1 MADATFD
8 VPTLEGI
15 CRRVLVALGTPEDLA
30 TTVATSL
37 VLSNLVGHDSHG
49 IVRLSQ
55 YAGMIRSG
63 QVDPAARPHV
73 DNRRGAVAT
82 IDGGWGFGQPAAQLA
97 TSVVVEAARSMGVGM
112 VAIRSCNHI
121 GRLGEYV
128 TSIARSGQM
137 GMAFC
142 NAGAVV
148 APFGGAG
155 RALGTNPFAW
165 AVPRRGEDP
174 IFADFATSGIA
185 EGKLNIARG
194 EGRAVALGYVIDA
207 EGRPSTNP
215 EDFYAGGSL
224 LPFGAHKGSG
234 MSMLIELSAG
244 LLSGMG
250 ASCMA
255 TFGGGN
261 GTLVMATDVGAFI
274 PLDDYMDQVDVFCSE
289 LNRQAAPRD
298 GGEVLLPGEVEF
310 RTKAGREPDHIPV
323 GVGVR
328 RPVTVL
334 AGELGVD
341 IGEFALAER
350 SG

>member
-1 MADATFD
+1 M
-8 VPTLEGI
+8 
-15 CRRVLVALGTPEDLA
+15 RLGTPEDLA
-30 TTVATSL
+30 STVATSL

-49 IVRLSQ
+49 IVRIPQ
-55 YAGMIRSG
+55 YAAMIRNG
-63 QVDPAARPHV
+63 QCDPAARARV
-73 DNRRGAVAT
+73 ENRRGGTAT
-82 IDGGWGFGQPAAQLA
+82 IDGSWGFGQPAAQLA
-97 TSVVVEAARSMGVGM
+97 TSVVVEAAKAMGVGM
-112 VAIRSCNHI
+112 VTIRSCNHI

-128 TSIARSGQM
+128 TEMARLGQM

-165 AVPRRGEDP
+165 AVPRRGDDP

-194 EGRAVALGYVIDA
+194 EGRSVAPGYIIDA
-207 EGRPSTNP
+207 EGRPSTSP

-234 MSMLIELSAG
+234 MSILIELSAG

-250 ASCMA
+250 ASCMP

-261 GTLVMATDVGAFI
+261 GTLFMAADVTAFMPVDEYI
-274 PLDDYMDQVDVFCSE
+274 GQVDVFCSE
-289 LNRQAAPRD
+289 LQRRAAPPD
-298 GGEVLLPGEVEF
+298 GGQVLLPGEVEF
-310 RTKAGREPDHIPV
+310 RTKAGREPDRIPV
-323 GVGVR
+323 GTGVR
-328 RPVTVL
+328 RPVTIL
-334 AGELGVD
+334 ARELGVD
-341 IGEFALAER
+341 IGEFALDD
-350 SG
+350 

>member
-15 CRRVLVALGTPEDLA
+15 ACRLLVGLGTPEDLA
-30 TTVATSL
+30 STVAASL

-49 IVRLSQ
+49 IVRVPQ
-55 YAGMIRSG
+55 YAAMIRSG
-63 QVDPAARPHV
+63 QCDPAARARV
-73 DNRRGAVAT
+73 ENRKGAVAA

-97 TSVVVEAARSMGVGM
+97 TSVVVEAARSTGVGM
-112 VAIRSCNHI
+112 VTIRSCNHI

-128 TSIARSGQM
+128 TAIARSGQM
-137 GMAFC
+137 GMALC
-142 NAGAVV
+142 NAGPVV

-165 AVPRRGEDP
+165 AVPRRGEEP

-194 EGRAVALGYVIDA
+194 EGRSVAPGYIIDA
-207 EGRPSTNP
+207 QGRPSTNP

-234 MSMLIELSAG
+234 MSILIELSAG

-250 ASCMA
+250 ASCMP

-261 GTLVMATDVGAFI
+261 GTLFMAADAGAFM
-274 PLDDYMDQVDVFCSE
+274 PLDEYTDQVDVFCSE
-289 LNRQAAPRD
+289 LNRRAAPPD
-298 GGEVLLPGEVEF
+298 GGEVLLPGENEF
-310 RTKAGREPDHIPV
+310 RTKASREPDRIPV
-323 GVGVR
+323 GAGVR
-328 RPVTVL
+328 RPITVL
-334 AGELGVD
+334 ARELGVD
-341 IGEFALAER
+341 VGDFALAD
-350 SG
+350 